1 MKLVDFVYESITNP
15 SKVLMYKGFKESI
28 SLTPLPKHS
37 PVTLA
42 EFVVYVMRKGKW
54 KMLDSTMGRHVA
66 LVTIGE
72 LQCLVITPHDDFNL
86 KVVVG
91 VEL

>member
-1 MKLVDFVYESITNP
+1 MKLADYVYESITNP
-15 SKVLMYKGFKESI
+15 NKVLMYKGFKESI

-42 EFVVYVMRKGKW
+42 EFAVYVMRKGTW
-54 KMLDSTMGRHVA
+54 KMLDSTLERHVA

-72 LQCLVITPHDDFNL
+72 LQCLVVTPHDDFNL
-86 KVVVG
+86 KVIVG